1 MSLRARIILAAAT
14 LALVG
19 VASAGGSTLSPATVK
34 AEITR
39 NWTLFFSGSTP
50 ASKKIQLLQNGRRFA
65 SVIRAQAQSPL
76 ARSTKASVARVTLVS
91 STTARVVYTIT
102 LGGQPALKNQTGTA
116 VRVGGTW
123 KVSDKSFCAL
133 LSLEGTK
140 PSACRRV

>member
-1 MSLRARIILAAAT
+1 
-14 LALVG
+14 
-19 VASAGGSTLSPATVK
+19 
-34 AEITR
+34 
-39 NWTLFFSGSTP
+39 
-50 ASKKIQLLQNGRRFA
+50 
-65 SVIRAQAQSPL
+65 
-76 ARSTKASVARVTLVS
+76 VTLVS

-140 PSACRRV
+140 PSVCRRA